1 MTQFIHSA
9 DGTRIGFDDLG
20 TTDAPVV
27 IYVHGATAYRA
38 ISSGPAAL
46 AATGG
51 LRVLTYD
58 RRGRGE
64 SGDAETY
71 AIEREIED
79 IAALVEH
86 VGGNAILLGES
97 SGAVLALE
105 AALAGVPVAAVA
117 AFEPPFIADDARPP
131 IPVDYIA
138 RLDAFAAAGDRLGAL
153 RYFSLEAVGLPPEMV
168 DQMMASPFIA
178 AVEPFAGTLRYDA
191 RIMGDTMSGDVAA
204 LERYVP
210 IPVPITVL
218 VGESTFPSIRSGA
231 EAFAE
236 VVPGSEL
243 VIVPGGDHQLPADAV
258 APVIRSIAVSA

>member
-9 DGTRIGFDDLG
+9 DGTSIGFDDLG
-20 TTDAPVV
+20 PADAPAV
-27 IYVHGATAYRA
+27 ILVHGATAYRL
-38 ISSGPAAL
+38 ISPSAAAL

-51 LRVLTYD
+51 LRVITYD

-64 SGDAETY
+64 SGDDAQY
-71 AIEREIED
+71 AVEREIDD

-86 VGGNAILLGES
+86 VGGTAILLGES

-105 AALAGVPVAAVA
+105 AALAGVTLTAVA
-117 AFEPPFIADDARPP
+117 AFEPPFIVDDARPP
-131 IPVDYIA
+131 IPADYVA
-138 RLDAFAAAGDRLGAL
+138 RLDAFAADGDQLGAL
-153 RYFSLEAVGLPPEMV
+153 RYFSLEAVGLPAEMV

-191 RIMGDTMSGDVAA
+191 RIMGDTMAGNVTA
-204 LERYVP
+204 LERFAP

-231 EAFAE
+231 EAFTA

-243 VIVPGGDHQLPADAV
+243 LVVPGGDHQLPADAV
-258 APVIRSIAVSA
+258 APLLRSIAVGV